1 MKFIRFIV
9 NNKEKIGVLDKS
21 ELKIIKLYD
30 VEKTEIDPMISIIR
44 SLTKHDLENIKE
56 KIQNEIGEYIVDDVK
71 ICSPIRRTLHDVIC
85 VGVNYQ
91 KHLLET
97 QNRFNNNFEVPQKIV
112 FFSKRSKE
120 IIGTDDYIVSKL
132 YLDNKLDYEVELAV
146 IIGREGINIAKQ
158 DANDYIFGYSIFND
172 ISSRQLQK
180 DHIQWFKGKS
190 LDTYSIMGPVIL
202 HNSAI
207 QYPLELNISCEVNGE
222 IRQNSNTKFFISDI
236 PTIISEVSKGMT
248 LEPGDIIITG
258 TPNGVGMGFIPPKYL
273 KINDIV
279 KCKIE
284 KIGELINQ
292 VK

>member
-30 VEKTEIDPMISIIR
+30 VEKTEIDPMISIIK

-97 QNRFNNNFEVPQKIV
+97 QNRFNNNFEIPQKIV

-120 IIGTDDYIVSKL
+120 IIGTDDYIISKL
-132 YLDNKLDYEVELAV
+132 YLDNMLDYEVELAV
-146 IIGREGINIAKQ
+146 IIGREGVNIAKQ

-258 TPNGVGMGFIPPKYL
+258 TPDGVGMGFIPPKYL

>member
-30 VEKTEIDPMISIIR
+30 VEKTEIDPMISIIK

-97 QNRFNNNFEVPQKIV
+97 QNRFNNNFEIPQKIV

-120 IIGTDDYIVSKL
+120 IIGTDDYIISKL
-132 YLDNKLDYEVELAV
+132 YLDNMLDYEVELAV
-146 IIGREGINIAKQ
+146 IIGREGVNIAKQ